1 MVQWNMGPSNSR
13 YNIQLQLLFSTSIM
27 GGYQVAGIFHQEVRL
42 ENKSIIGSGR
52 RSFELLTAR
61 AQGMCLSNLIASK
74 YLSSGMSV
82 FGELPHICDF
92 RINGNDIYIYIYIYT
107 PLK

>member
-1 MVQWNMGPSNSR
+1 
-13 YNIQLQLLFSTSIM
+13 M
-27 GGYQVAGIFHQEVRL
+27 GGYWVAGIFHQEVRL

-82 FGELPHICDF
+82 FGDYHTSAIL
-92 RINGNDIYIYIYIYT
+92 GSTGMIYIYIFT
-107 PLK
+107 LP